1 MARFLPTEKI
11 VSGHLVIWFSDRLC
25 KGLDEKTANKQDILR
40 RFVYEVFYTAQTT
53 LPCFL
58 RAFAGSVDYRE
69 ISREI
74 ARQFIRTE
82 RCPMGPTEFDFRE
95 IKVLIVND
103 SRSMRA
109 IVRSILM
116 QLGCAFADDGNFR

>member
-1 MARFLPTEKI
+1 MARFRPTEKI
-11 VSGHLVIWFSDRLC
+11 VSGLLVIWFSDRLYNRLD
-25 KGLDEKTANKQDILR
+25 KGLDGKTANKQDILR
-40 RFVYEVFYTAQTT
+40 RFVSEVFCTAQTT

-95 IKVLIVND
+95 IKVLVVDD
-103 SRSMRA
+103 SRSIRA

-116 QLGCAFADDGNFR
+116 